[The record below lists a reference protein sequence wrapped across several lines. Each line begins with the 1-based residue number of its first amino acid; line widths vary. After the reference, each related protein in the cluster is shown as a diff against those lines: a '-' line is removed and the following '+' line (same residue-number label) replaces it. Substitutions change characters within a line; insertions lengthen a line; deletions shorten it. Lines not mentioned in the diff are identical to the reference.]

1 MLCGRKLFSMLP
13 GMLDSFRV
21 PQGSVSQQGLPRQDP
36 TLTRDGNALSGG
48 YIGALSE
55 VYLGEKI

>member
-1 MLCGRKLFSMLP
+1 MLP

-21 PQGSVSQQGLPRQDP
+21 PQGSLSQQGLPRHDP

-48 YIGALSE
+48 YFGALME